1 MSSSLLKN
9 LGKFVLFYFVSLFFI
24 LYSNMSLQEKFDAA
38 VEIIQ
43 KLPKT
48 GPVSTTNEQKLTFY
62 SLFKQATIG
71 DVNTD
76 RPGIFSIIERKKWDS
91 WKELEGT
98 SQDDAKQ
105 RYIKALNDMFDK
117 IAEELDVA
125 AWLEQIDPVIK
136 TNLALIG
143 K

>member
-1 MSSSLLKN
+1 MLLLITSSYFIARI
-9 LGKFVLFYFVSLFFI
+9 GKI
-24 LYSNMSLQEKFDAA
+24 MSLDEKFNAA

-43 KLPKT
+43 KLPKQ
-48 GPVSTTNEQKLTFY
+48 GPVSTSNDQKLTFY

-71 DVNTD
+71 DVNTE

-91 WKELEGT
+91 WKELNGV
-98 SQDDAKQ
+98 SQDEAKE
-105 RYIKALNDMFDK
+105 RYIKALNEMFDK
-117 IAEELDVA
+117 IAQELDVG

-136 TNLALIG
+136 TNLALIA